1 MSDPKQT
8 VEFLKNVPLF
18 SGLSS
23 RQLKKL
29 ANAVVPRSFSAGD
42 EMVKQ
47 GEKGV
52 GIFIIISGQADAI
65 LEMDGGEKKTVNSF
79 DSTDFF
85 GELALL
91 TEGPRTAS
99 VLAKTDVECVV
110 LARWN
115 FIPLLKEDAEMGVA
129 VAQELASRFRTTLD
143 AISS

>member
-1 MSDPKQT
+1 MSNPKQT

-47 GEKGV
+47 GENGV
-52 GIFIIISGQADAI
+52 GIFIIISGQAEAI
-65 LEMDGGEKKTVNSF
+65 REMDGGESVTVNSF
-79 DSTDFF
+79 ESTDFF

-99 VLAKTDVECVV
+99 VHAKTDVECVV

-115 FIPLLKEDAEMGVA
+115 FIPLLKEDAEMGVS
-129 VAQELASRFRTTLD
+129 VAQELAARFRTTLD
-143 AISS
+143 AMSS